1 MYGMCNFSKQWDVLK
16 EQKRKKKWVEW
27 FSKNNM
33 QKNRNGEIMEQM
45 WKNNITAILFSLTKK
60 GEPCSCW
67 VVTLLVFC
75 DEWSK

>member
-1 MYGMCNFSKQWDVLK
+1 MRRV
-16 EQKRKKKWVEW
+16 KRTKKKKKWVEW

-60 GEPCSCW
+60 GEPCSC
-67 VVTLLVFC
+67 
-75 DEWSK
+75 